1 MSSAPRNDEASIL
14 GRAIAR
20 QWDLGAKAILSL
32 ILSPQD
38 RERMNELA
46 ARSRVGSLG
55 ADE

>member
-46 ARSRVGSLG
+46 ARSREGSLG